1 MPVWIRR
8 EMWGPFYWELSVV
21 YMCRPECVLNAAPL
35 FLTPFPPFS
44 SPPFLFLHSRDE
56 AMRSGR
62 ELASGLL
69 QNQREQGQELY
80 VLEKKR
86 ERQERREEGSER

>member
-1 MPVWIRR
+1 
-8 EMWGPFYWELSVV
+8 
-21 YMCRPECVLNAAPL
+21 
-35 FLTPFPPFS
+35 
-44 SPPFLFLHSRDE
+44 
-56 AMRSGR
+56 MRSGR